1 MPAGCEFI
9 CKNQSCECCG
19 QGFNI
24 TGAWPMGRI
33 ELVLNA
39 PNVKKNADFRKGLID
54 LKNDGRK
61 YACITYPN
69 DSRIPIV
76 AYRINMWSEKAHC
89 IYQNDVI
96 LKDNESL
103 EEAIQRSNIPTV
115 CPKTQCTLLT
125 FDEVLENGILCPKC
139 GIPLQQDRWFAK
151 EE

>member
-9 CKNQSCECCG
+9 CKNKSCECHG

-39 PNVKKNADFRKGLID
+39 PNVKKDENFRNGLIQ

-69 DSRIPIV
+69 VSRIPIV
-76 AYRINMWSEKAHC
+76 AYRLNMWSKKANC
-89 IYQNDVI
+89 IYQHDVI
-96 LKDNESL
+96 LNDNESL
-103 EEAIQRSNIPTV
+103 DDAIKRSDIPTI
-115 CPKTQCTLLT
+115 CPTTQCNLLT
-125 FDEVLENGILCPKC
+125 FEEVLEHGIFCKKC
-139 GIPLQQDRWFAK
+139 GIPLQQDRWFTK
-151 EE
+151 E